1 MAGLIIFIGIGVIV
15 TAILRY
21 QTKRSSTR
29 TSGERL
35 RELREQLERDE
46 TEKEDDP
53 WDE

>member
-21 QTKRSSTR
+21 QSRRSSTPS
-29 TSGERL
+29 SGERL
-35 RELREQLERDE
+35 RELRERLERDE
-46 TEKEDDP
+46 REQKDDP

>member
-21 QTKRSSTR
+21 QTKRSSTP

-35 RELREQLERDE
+35 RKLREQLERDE
-46 TEKEDDP
+46 TDRKDDS
-53 WDE
+53 WDG